1 MANTIFLD
9 HLYAPHI
16 NKDGAGCGGGGLT
29 AHKHLSKIENFCLFR
44 SPAIPVNDLSKKAQV
59 YQLIRANPFI
69 SQRELADALGLSRSA
84 VAGHVAGLIR
94 ERRLLGRAYVLA
106 DSRPVM
112 CIGAAN
118 LDRKLRTLAPL
129 QMATSNPASAHEVF
143 GGVARNIAEN
153 LARLG
158 APVALLTVLGGDA
171 AGQSLLA
178 HAERAG
184 IDMGATLRLPDA
196 ASGTYT
202 ALLDERGDMLLALAD
217 MQLYDALTPQFL
229 ASRQRQR
236 GAAGLTVADL
246 NLPPDGVATLLA
258 DAARDDGAPLV
269 LVAVSQPKMA
279 RLPSELNGLHLLILN
294 RGELETLAGRA
305 LPGADHLRAAA
316 NAVRSR
322 GARHLIITCG
332 ADGVYYTAQGN
343 GLRHLPAPPLEAD
356 ELVDVTGAGDAFAAA
371 VCWSLYQDGAGSEP
385 DLALACGRGLALAAL
400 TLRSAATVAPQL
412 APGALDH
419 VQGAHAAPRQTTAPN
434 PGPPYSTQLFQD

>member
-1 MANTIFLD
+1 M
-9 HLYAPHI
+9 
-16 NKDGAGCGGGGLT
+16 
-29 AHKHLSKIENFCLFR
+29 S
-44 SPAIPVNDLSKKAQV
+44 DLSKKAQV

-69 SQRELADALGLSRSA
+69 SQQELADALGLSRSA

-129 QMATSNPASAHEVF
+129 EMGTSNPASAHEVF

-158 APVALLTVLGGDA
+158 SPVALLTVLGGDA

-178 HAERAG
+178 HAQQAG
-184 IDMGATLRLPDA
+184 IDMSASLHLPHA

-202 ALLDERGDMLLALAD
+202 ALLDARGELVLALAD
-217 MQLYDALTPQFL
+217 MQLYETLTPRVL

-236 GAAGLTVADL
+236 DAAGLTVADL
-246 NLPPDGVATLLA
+246 NLPRDGVATLLA
-258 DAARDDGAPLV
+258 DAARDGMPLV

-279 RLPSELNGLHLLILN
+279 HLPLDLNGLRLLILN
-294 RGELETLAGRA
+294 RGELEARAGRA
-305 LPGADHLRAAA
+305 LPGPQQMGEAGAALLRQ
-316 NAVRSR
+316 
-322 GARHLIITCG
+322 GARQLIITCG
-332 ADGVYYTAQGN
+332 ADGVYYMEHGEH
-343 GLRHLPAPPLEAD
+343 LRHLPAPALEPA

-371 VCWSLYQDGAGSEP
+371 VCWSLYRDGAGVGVEVASGSAAGGAAGGAES
-385 DLALACGRGLALAAL
+385 DLARACRCGLALATL
-400 TLRSAATVAPQL
+400 TVRSAATVAPRL
-412 APGALDH
+412 APGALGA
-419 VQGAHAAPRQTTAPN
+419 VYGAHGARRTSVPQAD
-434 PGPPYSTQLFQD
+434 PPHSAQLFQD